1 MRISDWSSDVCS
13 SDLLHPR
20 LPRFDGARLVD
31 QLVAA
36 DEGVLP
42 VEAQPPPLAFG
53 QGPADIDVPTVGLDR
68 AEVVEDVVAAD
79 DLAALA
85 AVVGGAGHRVA
96 LDHAALEAGLRVR
109 RLDSVLARL
118 SSTEARRFGQ
128 RFGGK

>member
-68 AEVVEDVVAAD
+68 AEVVEDVVEAD
-79 DLAALA
+79 DLAAVA
-85 AVVGGAGHRVA
+85 AVVGGARSEERRVGK
-96 LDHAALEAGLRVR
+96 ECV
-109 RLDSVLARL
+109 
-118 SSTEARRFGQ
+118 STCRSRWSTSH
-128 RFGGK
+128 